1 MVIDK
6 KLHPER
12 WQAQW
17 IWGPGEPAPENAYL
31 YFRKTF
37 EAGPEVEKA
46 VCHVSGDTNYLLH
59 INGHRIGRGPVHC
72 DPRWQSYDTY
82 DVCEWIRGGENVIGL
97 IGYHY
102 GSREASETG
111 KMAVHPSQGGVF
123 LQLEMEYGSGT
134 ERVASDGS
142 WATKAA
148 DSWGPSPKY
157 DDLTFAELYDAR
169 QEPSGW
175 LEAGFDDAGWAR
187 ATPVL
192 GIKGAQATRGMTFPW
207 VQMEPRD
214 IPFLQETAIR
224 AASVREVGEVLEL
237 HGAGRTVV
245 AARMDKEVIVPSS
258 ETRVEGAE
266 RLLTEDGVT
275 TVQPF
280 DWNKSYDD
288 FDGVYDAVV
297 VLDLGELVNAHFEIE
312 AEGRAGAVIDIGYAD
327 RLNGGKV
334 SPFHPATRRQ
344 HEQADQY
351 VLRDGRQSWRTFDWR
366 HFQYVRLTF
375 RNVRTPL
382 KIHDVRFARIAYPS
396 GDRGSFSCSD
406 PLLNWAWEAGKR
418 TSKLCVTDRIMDAP
432 NRERRQHITDVTTVL
447 PVNFAAF
454 GDLDIHH
461 RYLRVVAQ
469 SQSEYGLIH
478 NANPGQ
484 GPEATPMLDGAYPFF
499 ERIWHQYVCY
509 GNVDLLRELFPRLH
523 GHMEWLRRYTRED
536 GLQGEPPTH
545 IFFDQADID
554 RRGINL
560 CMNAFYARA
569 LDLVGRVAKVVG
581 REDVAKIYREEHE
594 AIKPVL
600 NSTFW
605 DEARG
610 VFADNIVD
618 GEQSEHVSEH
628 ANMLMIGFGYADRDQ
643 TSRALRYVAERR
655 STLEVGQIDSL
666 FFIWAGEALFGIG
679 KARSALDMMR
689 RRYGRMHRA
698 GLQTT
703 SEMWSLHGSRD
714 RGEWRSRSRRCAAH
728 SGATSP
734 TYLLSRFI
742 LGVSPAE
749 PGFGKVEI
757 APQVGDLTWAK
768 GSWPAPQGDICV
780 EWRFEAHQFSLRC
793 ELPPETTGEV
803 VLPLEARA
811 LGERVEI
818 DRGGLLGEAGA
829 RGRIPVTG
837 EVRLTV
843 REK

>member
-1 MVIDK
+1 MIVDK

-17 IWGPGEPAPENAYL
+17 IWGPGEPAPENTYL

-37 EAGPEVEKA
+37 ECGSSDGKA
-46 VCHVSGDTNYLLH
+46 VCHVTGDTNYLLY

-82 DVCEWIRGGENVIGL
+82 DVGEWMRDGENVIGL

-102 GSREASETG
+102 GSREKAETG

-123 LQLEMEYGSGT
+123 LQLEIEGGGEPEM
-134 ERVASDGS
+134 VVSDGS
-142 WATKAA
+142 WATKRA
-148 DSWGPSPKY
+148 DSWNPSPKY

-169 QEPSGW
+169 REPIGW
-175 LEAGFDDAGWAR
+175 LEKGFDDTGWEK
-187 ATPVL
+187 ATPLL
-192 GIKGAQATRGMTFPW
+192 GIKGAMATRGMTFPW

-214 IPFLQETAIR
+214 IPFLQETVIR
-224 AASVREVGEVLEL
+224 AASILEVGEVLEL
-237 HGAGRTVV
+237 NAGSTVV
-245 AARMDKEVIVPSS
+245 AARMDKEVIHPSS
-258 ETRVEGAE
+258 ETGVEDAE

-297 VLDLGELVNAHFEIE
+297 VLDMGELVNAHFGIDV
-312 AEGRAGAVIDIGYAD
+312 EGHAGVVIDIGYGD

-334 SPFHPATRRQ
+334 SPFHPATKRQ

-351 VLRDGRQSWRTFDWR
+351 ILREGHQTWRTFDWR
-366 HFQYVRLTF
+366 YFQYVQMTF
-375 RNVRTPL
+375 RNVRSPL
-382 KIHDVRFARIAYPS
+382 KIHDVRFTRIEYPS

-418 TSKLCVTDRIMDAP
+418 TSKLCMTDRFMDAP

-447 PVNFAAF
+447 PVNFAVF

-461 RYLRVVAQ
+461 RYLRVVSQ

-484 GPEATPMLDGAYPFF
+484 GPEATPTLDGAYPFF
-499 ERIWHQYVCY
+499 ERIWQQYVCY
-509 GNVDLLRELFPRLH
+509 GNVDHLRELFPRLH
-523 GHMEWLRRYTRED
+523 GHVEWLRRYTRAD

-554 RRGINL
+554 RRGVNL

-569 LDLVGRVAKVVG
+569 LDLVGRVAEVVG
-581 REDVAKIYREEHE
+581 RQDVAKTYREEHE

-605 DEARG
+605 DEERG
-610 VFADNIVD
+610 VYVDNIME
-618 GEQSEHVSEH
+618 GQQSEHVSEH
-628 ANMLMIGFGYADRDQ
+628 ANMLMILFGYADSER
-643 TSRALRYVAERR
+643 TSRALRYIEDRR
-655 STLEVGQIDSL
+655 DTLEVGQIDSL
-666 FFIWAGEALFGIG
+666 FFIWAGEALFGVG
-679 KARSALDMMR
+679 ETQRALDMMR
-689 RRYGRMHRA
+689 TRYGRMHRA
-698 GLQTT
+698 GLKTT
-703 SEMWSLHGSRD
+703 GEMWSLHGSRD
-714 RGEWRSRSRRCAAH
+714 RSSEWRSRSRRCAAH

-734 TYLLSRFI
+734 PYLLSRFV
-742 LGVSPAE
+742 LGVSPAQ
-749 PGFGKVEI
+749 PGFGRVEI
-757 APQVGDLTWAK
+757 APQIGDLTWAK
-768 GSWPAPQGDICV
+768 GCWPAPQGDILV
-780 EWRFEAHQFSLRC
+780 DWSIEDGAFVLRC
-793 ELPPETTGEV
+793 ELPSGVEGEV
-803 VLPLEARA
+803 VLPLEVRA
-811 LGERVEI
+811 LGRRVEV
-818 DRGGLLGEAGA
+818 DRSGA
-829 RGRIPVTG
+829 LEEVGSDERIPLTRK
-837 EVRLTV
+837 VRVKVKV
-843 REK
+843 R